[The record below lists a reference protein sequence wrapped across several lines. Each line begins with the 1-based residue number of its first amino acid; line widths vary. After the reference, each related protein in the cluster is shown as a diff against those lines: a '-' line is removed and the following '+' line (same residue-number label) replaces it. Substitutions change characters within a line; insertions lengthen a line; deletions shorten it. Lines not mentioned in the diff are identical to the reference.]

1 MLAKVGTCAVVGL
14 EGALVEVEVDIGH
27 GLPAFSIVGLPDT
40 AVTEAKER
48 VRAAVKNSGCI
59 FPLRRITV
67 NLAPADLRKEGPA
80 YDLPMAIG
88 LLLASDQVAPPA
100 ATGAV
105 VTADDCLFLGELGL
119 DGGLRHTHGILPM
132 VALARDHR
140 FRAVFVPAAD
150 AAEAALVEDVA
161 VYPVETL
168 AQLVAHLR
176 GEAPIAPFVPDPTL
190 LSFDDEAAY
199 PYDLSDVRGQE
210 HVKRALEVAASGSHN
225 MLLTVPPAARNGG
238 SRQVAKETSADVLL
252 MAGDHVHRV
261 GALTR
266 RVVGVPAGAPVRVAI

>member
-14 EGALVEVEVDIGH
+14 EGALVDVEVDIGH

-80 YDLPMAIG
+80 YDLPIAVG
-88 LLLASDQVAPPA
+88 VLLASDQIAPIA

-105 VTADDCLFLGELGL
+105 VTADDCLFLGELSL
-119 DGGLRHTHGILPM
+119 DGTLRHTHGILPM
-132 VALARDHR
+132 VALARDRR
-140 FRAVFVPAAD
+140 FRAVFVPAVD
-150 AAEAALVEDVA
+150 AAEAALVEDVT

-176 GEAPIAPFVPDPTL
+176 GDVVIAPFLPDPQL
-190 LSFDDEAAY
+190 LAHAPDVAY

-210 HVKRALEVAASGSHN
+210 HIKRAIEVAASGGHN
-225 MLLTVPPAARNGG
+225 V
-238 SRQVAKETSADVLL
+238 L
-252 MAGDHVHRV
+252 MAEPPGCRNYSWRSVRQFVNPSGSIGRSRIGCTGRV
-261 GALTR
+261 T
-266 RVVGVPAGAPVRVAI
+266 